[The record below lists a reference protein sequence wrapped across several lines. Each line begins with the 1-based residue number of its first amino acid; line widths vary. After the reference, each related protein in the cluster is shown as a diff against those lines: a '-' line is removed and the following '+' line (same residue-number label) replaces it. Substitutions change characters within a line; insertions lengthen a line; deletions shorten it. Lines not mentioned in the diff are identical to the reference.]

1 MNTILRSHGS
11 GKGLNDLLDTIV
23 LPALFPSGTAVLED
37 AAVLDLDKGRIA
49 FTTDSFVIDP
59 LEFPGGDIGKLAACG
74 TINDLAMMGAVP
86 GYLSVSLICEEG
98 LDAAVLSRMLGSLR
112 AVCVETGVAIVCGDT
127 KVVEHGKAD
136 RLFINT
142 AGIGTIPT
150 GRKLTAAGVEAGDA
164 IIVSGPIGQHGI
176 AVLAAR
182 KGLGFASSVASD
194 CAPLNGLVEILLS
207 AAPGARALRD
217 ATRGGCAAVLTE
229 IAKSSDVTI
238 VLDDQ
243 TIPVSDAVRGA
254 CSYLGIDP
262 LQVANE
268 GRFVAAVPADQA
280 AAAVKA
286 LNKHELGCGAC
297 VIGAAQPKSRF
308 PLLLKTSIG
317 GIRPIDVPSGELL
330 PRIC

>member
-11 GKGLNDLLDTIV
+11 GRGLTELLDTVV
-23 LPALFPSGTAVLED
+23 LPALFPGGTAVLED
-37 AAVLDLDKGRIA
+37 AAVLDLDKGKIA

-74 TINDLAMMGAVP
+74 TINDLAMMGALP
-86 GYLSVSLICEEG
+86 KHLSVSLICEEG
-98 LDAAVLSRMLGSLR
+98 LDAALLARILGSLR
-112 AVCVETGVAIVCGDT
+112 STCVQSGVSIVCGDT

-142 AGIGTIPT
+142 AGIGTVPP
-150 GRKLTAAGVEAGDA
+150 GRELSAAGAKAGDK
-164 IIVSGPIGQHGI
+164 IIVSGPIGRHGI

-182 KGLGFASSVASD
+182 KGLGFASSVVSD
-194 CAPLNGLVEILLS
+194 CAPLNELVESLLH
-207 AAPGARALRD
+207 AAPETRALRD

-229 IAKSSDVTI
+229 IARDSNISI
-238 VLDDQ
+238 ELDEQ
-243 TIPVSDAVRGA
+243 TIPVSEAVRGA

-268 GRFVAAVPADQA
+268 GTFVAVLPAGRAEA
-280 AAAVKA
+280 AIAA
-286 LNKHELGCGAC
+286 LNRHELGRGASI
-297 VIGAAQPKSRF
+297 IGSALPKSRF
-308 PLLLKTSIG
+308 PLLLKTVIG
-317 GIRPIDVPSGELL
+317 GTRPVDVPSGELL